1 MALDPILLRLTDVR
15 RAFDATFAAPVRSFE
30 EERRSVLAIRAGE
43 GRFAIRVEDLSGVEA
58 CRKIVKVPGSVPGL
72 LGLTGLRGRLLAVYD
87 LGAMLGQPSLDM
99 RAGSRRELRWMLVCG
114 KDSGIGLLIEEIEA
128 FVRIA
133 DADLKPI
140 EPGVAGEYIRAVLQR
155 GASIRGVVDI
165 ASIVAAVARR
175 AEESLDGR
183 RQ

>member
-1 MALDPILLRLTDVR
+1 MALDPILLRLAEVR
-15 RAFDATFAAPVRSFE
+15 RAFDATFAAPARSFE
-30 EERRSVLAIRAGE
+30 KERRSVLAIRAGE

-58 CRKIVKVPGSVPGL
+58 CRKIVKVPGSLPGL

-87 LGAMLGQPSLDM
+87 LGAMLGQPSLDA
-99 RAGSRRELRWMLVCG
+99 RAGSRELRWMLVCG

-140 EPGVAGEYIRAVLQR
+140 EPGVAGEHIRAMLQQ
-155 GASIRGVVDI
+155 GSSIRGVVDI
-165 ASIVAAVARR
+165 ASIAAAVARR